1 MKTIAQIL
9 GSRMGVIVKVR
20 PAESV
25 LHALEVMAQHDVGA
39 VLVMDD
45 DTLVGIMTERD
56 YARKVALKNKMSETT
71 KVRDIM
77 TSYVICATPYM
88 TLDHAMTLASERN
101 IRHLP
106 VLDEYKD
113 VVGVV
118 STRDLIR
125 EKLAEQEF
133 VIEQLEQ
140 YITA

>member
-9 GSRMGVIVKVR
+9 GNRTGVIVKVQ

-39 VLVMDD
+39 VLVMDKD
-45 DTLVGIMTERD
+45 ALVGIMTERD
-56 YARKVALKNKMSETT
+56 YARKVALKKKISETT
-71 KVRDIM
+71 QVREIM

-106 VLDEYKD
+106 VVDDYKD
-113 VVGVV
+113 VIGVI